1 MNKGEKQIALIIIV
15 LIILT
20 FAVSYPML
28 KGYVDERIRNWYMY
42 Y

>member
-28 KGYVDERIRNWYMY
+28 NDYVDERIRNWYMY